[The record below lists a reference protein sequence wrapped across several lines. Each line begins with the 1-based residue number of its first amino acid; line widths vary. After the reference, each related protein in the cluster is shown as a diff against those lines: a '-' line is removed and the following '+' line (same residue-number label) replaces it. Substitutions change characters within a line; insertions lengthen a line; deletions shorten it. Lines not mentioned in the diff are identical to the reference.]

1 MFLFPASIITL
12 EKIFFLPTQKPCK
25 IPYKFFP
32 ASNNLKLMLLTETI
46 TQTIR
51 NTLINLKY
59 IFFSTQMS
67 STLQPDS
74 WTLLGEPLVRI
85 RKLADPF
92 TFNDTK

>member
-32 ASNNLKLMLLTETI
+32 ASNNLKLMLLTENI
-46 TQTIR
+46 AQTIR

-59 IFFSTQMS
+59 IFF
-67 STLQPDS
+67 
-74 WTLLGEPLVRI
+74 LLRCLVPSNQTVGHC
-85 RKLADPF
+85 LESHSYVSG
-92 TFNDTK
+92 N